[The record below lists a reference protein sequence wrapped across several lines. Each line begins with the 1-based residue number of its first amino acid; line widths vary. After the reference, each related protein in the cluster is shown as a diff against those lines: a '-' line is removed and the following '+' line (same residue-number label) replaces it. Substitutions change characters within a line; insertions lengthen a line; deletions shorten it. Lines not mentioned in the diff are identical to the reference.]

1 MDNTN
6 VEFQGYLFS
15 SIGYKS
21 DRDVRNLIDN
31 LTPEQSFVFI
41 NKALEHSYSQG
52 VYTMVEAEII
62 SKSISIISSKILI
75 NDATRQ
81 GGDN

>member
-1 MDNTN
+1 MNNTN
-6 VEFQGYLFS
+6 EEFLGYLFS

-21 DRDVRNLIDN
+21 DRDVRNLIEN

-41 NKALEHSYSQG
+41 NKALEYSYSQG
-52 VYTMVEAEII
+52 VYTMVETEII
-62 SKSISIISSKILI
+62 SKSLSMISSKLLT
-75 NDATRQ
+75 NDTTRQ